1 MYHSNNDDKNKE
13 VPALKSIIIIII
25 IFKKK
30 IENCNH
36 TYALKS
42 VIFWLNNLNEIM
54 EN

>member
-1 MYHSNNDDKNKE
+1 MYHSNNDDKNRE
-13 VPALKSIIIIII
+13 VPALKSIIIII
-25 IFKKK
+25 FKQK
-30 IENCNH
+30 IKNCNH

>member
-25 IFKKK
+25 FKKK
-30 IENCNH
+30 IENCS
-36 TYALKS
+36 KS
-42 VIFWLNNLNEIM
+42 VIFWLNNLTEIM